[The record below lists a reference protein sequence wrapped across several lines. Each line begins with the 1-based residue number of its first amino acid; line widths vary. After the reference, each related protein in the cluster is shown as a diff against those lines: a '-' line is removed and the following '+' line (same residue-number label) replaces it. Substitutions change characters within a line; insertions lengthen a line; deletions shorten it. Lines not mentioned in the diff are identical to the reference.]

1 LALSA
6 AYPRRALQCPRCRAP
21 LPEFTVR
28 PDEET
33 CAACGTSFAAVAF
46 APPPPVVRLP
56 EVSFGIDP
64 PAPFAA
70 GPAAADV
77 GGVGGVGATPCARH
91 PHHAAVANCSRC
103 GVFICELCRIPLEGQ
118 ELCPDCFDRLS
129 REGSFTAV
137 ETHFLDATWL
147 AVSIAILGFATSC
160 FGIVLGPTAIVLAW
174 KGLRQK
180 RAWREVGGRGGPIF
194 AILMGAL
201 LTLFGLAFIAL
212 MFAGAAGVAALGAK
226 K

>member
-1 LALSA
+1 MALSA
-6 AYPRRALQCPRCRAP
+6 SFRPRPLQCPRCRAP

-33 CAACGTSFAAVAF
+33 CAACGISFAAVAF
-46 APPPPVVRLP
+46 APPAPVVRLP
-56 EVSFGIDP
+56 EATFAVDPADPFG
-64 PAPFAA
+64 A
-70 GPAAADV
+70 GPAAVAGSD
-77 GGVGGVGATPCARH
+77 ATPCARH

-118 ELCPDCFDRLS
+118 ELCPDCFDRMS

-137 ETHFLDATWL
+137 ETHFFDASGL
-147 AVSIAILGFATSC
+147 AISLVILGFLTSC
-160 FGIVLGPTAIVLAW
+160 FGIVLGPTAIVLAVQ
-174 KGLRQK
+174 GLRQK

-194 AILMGAL
+194 AIVLGVF
-201 LTLFGLAFIAL
+201 LTLFGLALIAM
-212 MFAGAAGVAALGAK
+212 MFAGAAGVAALGGAK

>member
-1 LALSA
+1 MALSA

-21 LPEFTVR
+21 LPEFTIR

-56 EVSFGIDP
+56 EATLGS
-64 PAPFAA
+64 
-70 GPAAADV
+70 GPAASFTSSPVAAA
-77 GGVGGVGATPCARH
+77 GAGATPCARH
-91 PHHAAVANCSRC
+91 PNHAAVANCSRC

-137 ETHFLDATWL
+137 ETHFFDASGL
-147 AVSIAILGFATSC
+147 AISLAILGWLTSC
-160 FGIVLGPTAIVLAW
+160 FGIVLGPAVIILGV

-180 RAWREVGGRGGPIF
+180 RVWREVGGRGGPIF
-194 AILMGAL
+194 AIILGAF
-201 LTLFGLAFIAL
+201 LTLFGLAIIAM
-212 MFAGAAGVAALGAK
+212 MFAGAAGVAALGGAK

>member
-1 LALSA
+1 M
-6 AYPRRALQCPRCRAP
+6 
-21 LPEFTVR
+21 R

-46 APPPPVVRLP
+46 APPPPVVRRP
-56 EVSFGIDP
+56 E
-64 PAPFAA
+64 AAFAD
-70 GPAAADV
+70 PAAAAL
-77 GGVGGVGATPCARH
+77 GATPCARH
-91 PHHAAVANCSRC
+91 PNHAAVANCSRC

-137 ETHFLDATWL
+137 ETHFFDATGL
-147 AVSIAILGFATSC
+147 AITVVILGWLTSC
-160 FGIVLGPTAIVLAW
+160 FGIVLGPTAIVLAV

-180 RAWREVGGRGGPIF
+180 RAWRETGGRAGPIF
-194 AILMGAL
+194 AIVMGVL
-201 LTLFGLAFIAL
+201 LTLFALAFIAM
-212 MFAGAAGVAALGAK
+212 MFAGAAGIAPFGGAK

>member
-1 LALSA
+1 MALSA

-21 LPEFTVR
+21 LPEFTIR

-46 APPPPVVRLP
+46 SPPPPVVRLP
-56 EVSFGIDP
+56 EVTFGSDP
-64 PAPFAA
+64 AAPFAA
-70 GPAAADV
+70 SPAAA
-77 GGVGGVGATPCARH
+77 GAGATPCARH

-137 ETHFLDATWL
+137 ETHFLDASWL
-147 AVSIAILGFATSC
+147 AVSIVILGWATSC
-160 FGIVLGPTAIVLAW
+160 FGIVLGPTAIVLGF

-180 RAWREVGGRGGPIF
+180 RAWREVGGRAGPIF
-194 AILMGAL
+194 AIIMGVF
-201 LTLFGLAFIAL
+201 LTLFGLALIAM
-212 MFAGAAGVAALGAK
+212 MFAGAAGVAPLGGAK